1 MKSLKKIIKSI
12 VTTIIIFLLL
22 TIITTIFNYFNILNY
37 KIINIIKLLIPII
50 SMFFGGF
57 KIGKNSE
64 KKGWLEGIKI
74 SLIISIFFLTITLL
88 LNKFKLKYLLYL
100 VIIIVSGVFGSM
112 IGINKK

>member
-12 VTTIIIFLLL
+12 VTTTIIFLLL
-22 TIITTIFNYFNILNY
+22 TIIKTIFNYFNILNY

-74 SLIISIFFLTITLL
+74 SLIISIFFLIITLL